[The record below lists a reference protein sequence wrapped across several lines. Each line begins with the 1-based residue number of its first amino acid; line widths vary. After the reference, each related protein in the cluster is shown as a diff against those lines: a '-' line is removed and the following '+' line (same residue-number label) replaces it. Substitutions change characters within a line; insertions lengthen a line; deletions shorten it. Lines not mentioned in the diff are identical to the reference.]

1 MDRRDFVKTTGSLL
15 AAASLPGASAFADAP
30 ISAGRSILPITRDWR
45 FHPAKV
51 DGAQSPYFN
60 D

>member
-1 MDRRDFVKTTGSLL
+1 L